1 MANPPFQS
9 PQAQP
14 ESGVRG
20 NVPAPFGAGERL
32 QSPTYRYLG
41 GSNLAWL
48 PGGCRVTGIPTA
60 IHRLITRTDGARLLC
75 FLPHTPAHLCYDE
88 RVHEQVG
95 AREGAQ
101 LLDATI
107 SIVSVVART
116 MTGAP
121 GLHARHRSPP

>member
-1 MANPPFQS
+1 MQN
-9 PQAQP
+9 AQ
-14 ESGVRG
+14 
-20 NVPAPFGAGERL
+20 ERRTTL
-32 QSPTYRYLG
+32 IDDS
-41 GSNLAWL
+41 L
-48 PGGCRVTGIPTA
+48 P
-60 IHRLITRTDGARLLC
+60 LC

-121 GLHARHRSPP
+121 GLHARHRRPQ